1 MKSDVFLKLRELQ
14 EILSK
19 KYGIQSDID
28 ELPKALAT
36 KNELLSRMKQS
47 YVEKNNNFLEA
58 SQKIKE
64 LRQKMNEAERL
75 REKYEEQMDQ
85 IQTQREYEAL
95 DKEIK
100 DSGDKEL
107 QYRHDLQREEAHLD
121 DMKLSL
127 EKDELMIEKQEEEV
141 KNEQLKIKSE
151 IESRKKLLA
160 ELEKEEKKITP
171 DLDEEILFKFERII
185 KSKSGLGIVPIHDQ
199 VCTGCHMQLPPQFVN
214 DVRKS
219 ESIMFCPYC
228 SRILYYEDEEN
239 EEMENTKVG

>member
-1 MKSDVFLKLRELQ
+1 MENNVFAKLRTLQ

-19 KYGIQSDID
+19 KFEIQAEID

-47 YVEKNNNFLEA
+47 YVEKNNNFLSVTE
-58 SQKIKE
+58 KKKE
-64 LRQKMNEAERL
+64 LNHKMNEAERT

-100 DSGDKEL
+100 DASDKEL
-107 QYRHDLQREEAHLD
+107 QYRHDLQREEAHLE

-127 EKDELMIEKQEEEV
+127 EKDEVMIEKQEEEV

-151 IESRKKLLA
+151 IEERNRVLSELKK
-160 ELEKEEKKITP
+160 KESEITP

-185 KSKSGLGIVPIHDQ
+185 KSKSGLGIVPIQEQ

-214 DVRKS
+214 DVRTGAR
-219 ESIMFCPYC
+219 IMFCPYC
-228 SRILYYEDEEN
+228 SRILYYEGEEN
-239 EEMENTKVG
+239 EEEVKVG

>member
-1 MKSDVFLKLRELQ
+1 MKRDVFIKLRELQ

-19 KYGIQSDID
+19 KYDIQTDIED
-28 ELPKALAT
+28 LPKALAT

-47 YVEKNNNFLEA
+47 YVEKNNNFLSV

-100 DSGDKEL
+100 DSSEKEL

-141 KNEQLKIKSE
+141 KNEQFKIKSE
-151 IESRKKLLA
+151 IEGRKKLLT
-160 ELEKEEKKITP
+160 ELEKEEAKITP

-185 KSKSGLGIVPIHDQ
+185 KSKSGHGIVPIHDQ
-199 VCTGCHMQLPPQFVN
+199 VCTGCHMQLPSQFVN
-214 DVRKS
+214 DVRKG
-219 ESIMFCPYC
+219 ENIMFCPYC

-239 EEMENTKVG
+239 EEENIKVG

>member
-1 MKSDVFLKLRELQ
+1 MKSDVFIKLRELQ

-19 KYGIQSDID
+19 KYEIQTDMED
-28 ELPKALAT
+28 LPKALAT

-47 YVEKNNNFLEA
+47 YVEKNNNFLA
-58 SQKIKE
+58 VSQKIKE
-64 LRQKMNEAERL
+64 LRQKMNEAERS

-100 DSGDKEL
+100 NSSDKEL

-151 IESRKKLLA
+151 IDGRKKLLT
-160 ELEKEEKKITP
+160 ELKKEEAKITP

-185 KSKSGLGIVPIHDQ
+185 KSKSGLGIVPIHEQ

-214 DVRKS
+214 DVRKGKK
-219 ESIMFCPYC
+219 IMFCPYC
-228 SRILYYEDEEN
+228 SRILYYENDESEEEN
-239 EEMENTKVG
+239 VKVG

>member
-1 MKSDVFLKLRELQ
+1 MQSDVFKKLRELQ

-19 KYGIQSDID
+19 KYEIQADIED
-28 ELPKALAT
+28 LPKALAT
-36 KNELLSRMKQS
+36 KSELLSRMKQA
-47 YVEKNNNFLEA
+47 YVDKNNDFLA
-58 SQKIKE
+58 VTQKIKE

-75 REKYEEQMDQ
+75 REKYEGQMDQ

-100 DSGDKEL
+100 DSADKEL
-107 QYRHDLQREEAHLD
+107 QYRHDLQREEAHLN
-121 DMKLSL
+121 DMKMSL

-141 KNEQLKIKSE
+141 KNEQLKIKSD
-151 IESRKKLLA
+151 IDGKKKLLT
-160 ELEKEEKKITP
+160 ELEKEESKITP

-214 DVRKS
+214 DVRKG

-228 SRILYYEDEEN
+228 SRILYYEDIDGEEEN
-239 EEMENTKVG
+239 IKVG